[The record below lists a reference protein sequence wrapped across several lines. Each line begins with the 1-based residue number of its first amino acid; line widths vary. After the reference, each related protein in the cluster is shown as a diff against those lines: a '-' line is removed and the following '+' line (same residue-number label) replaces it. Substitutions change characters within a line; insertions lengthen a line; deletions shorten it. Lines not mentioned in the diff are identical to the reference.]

1 MDGELVRQV
10 SRAIHEHLCKRDIMQ
25 YLDNDEDCEGL
36 ARAAITAL
44 QPMLDKA
51 RAEGREAGIMEAL
64 EKCADISRGAAS
76 VGGTSTA
83 LLCRDAIRDLLYV
96 EIPRI
101 ER

>member
-1 MDGELVRQV
+1 MTEDERRV

-51 RAEGREAGIMEAL
+51 RAMGRESGIE
-64 EKCADISRGAAS
+64 
-76 VGGTSTA
+76 
-83 LLCRDAIRDLLYV
+83 DAISCAVLSSVITSGTTGRGVSASLSAGGMTK
-96 EIPRI
+96 RTGG
-101 ER
+101 